1 MKEIG
6 IGVLGFGTVGVGVVQ
21 ALITNGDLLSDR
33 SGVRLVLR
41 KVVDLD
47 ITTDRGIVLDPGILS
62 TDAAD
67 VLQAPDIDIVVEL
80 IGGTT
85 IAKDFMI
92 QALSNGK
99 SVVTANKALLA
110 ECGEDI
116 FKAATEH
123 QTDLFYEAT
132 VGGGIPVIKALREG
146 LVANHIDSI
155 YGILNG
161 TCNYILTRME
171 RDGNAFDEVLK
182 DAQELGFAEADP
194 GLDIDG
200 LDTAHKTILLAS
212 IAFGRTVSMDE
223 VYTEGIRGLSVLD
236 IRYALELGYRIKL
249 LGIIRQ
255 DKGSVD
261 VRVHPTLV
269 PVNHMLAKVDG
280 VYNAVLVN
288 GDVVGQTLY
297 YGRGAGRDPTASAVV
312 ADIVDIARNIAL
324 DARHRLAP
332 RHEQSNPPDIRP
344 IQDIKARYYLRLSLL
359 DRPGTLAAVAC
370 TLGDHG
376 ISIASVIQKTEH
388 VGDSVPAIIL
398 TRTSEVRNVMDAIAD
413 LEKMDVV
420 GPDIVRIIVDDLD
433 YE

>member
-6 IGVLGFGTVGVGVVQ
+6 IGVLGFGTVGAGVVQ
-21 ALITNGDLLSDR
+21 ALIQNADLLADR

-41 KVVDLD
+41 KVVDRD
-47 ITTDRGIVLDPGILS
+47 ITTDRGVALQPGILS
-62 TDAAD
+62 TNVSDVLDAA
-67 VLQAPDIDIVVEL
+67 DIDIVVEL

-85 IAKDFMI
+85 IAKEFMI
-92 QALSNGK
+92 KALSNGK

-110 ECGEDI
+110 ECGEEV
-116 FKAATEH
+116 FKAAEEH
-123 QTDLFYEAT
+123 HTDLFYEAS

-171 RDGNAFDEVLK
+171 RDGDAFDDVLK
-182 DAQELGFAEADP
+182 DAQALGFAEAEP

-200 LDTAHKTILLAS
+200 VDTAHKAVLLAS
-212 IAFGRTVSMDE
+212 IAFGRTVTMDE
-223 VYTEGIRGLSVLD
+223 VYTEGIRGLSTID

-249 LGIIRQ
+249 LGVIRRHN
-255 DKGSVD
+255 DALD

-269 PVNHMLAKVDG
+269 PVDHMLAKVDG

-288 GDVVGQTLY
+288 GDIVGQTLY
-297 YGRGAGRDPTASAVV
+297 YGRGAGREPTASAVV

-324 DARHRLAP
+324 DAPHRLAP
-332 RHEQSNPPDIRP
+332 QHAQSNPLRICPVEEIE
-344 IQDIKARYYLRLSLL
+344 ARYYLRLSLL
-359 DRPGTLAAVAC
+359 DRPGTLAAVAK

-376 ISIASVIQKTEH
+376 ISIASVIQKTAT
-388 VGDSVPAIIL
+388 VGDYVPAIIL
-398 TRTSEVRNVMDAIAD
+398 TRSSEVRNVLNAIAD

-420 GPDIVRIIVDDLD
+420 GPEIVRFMVHDLD
-433 YE
+433 YA